1 MTDTLI
7 PHILALDTAQ
17 EDCGAAILL
26 ADGSLFM
33 HVEHV
38 GSRHSERL
46 LPMVRDAFMKP
57 VLKNGLGLIAVA
69 SREALPDCASPAA
82 RHRDSP
88 GRLKFRWRKSP
99 TWKRWLN
106 GFERLIRRLLVR
118 EPACGFKRLTRMP
131 RELCRDVGRVP
142 ASC

>member
-46 LPMVRDAFMKP
+46 LPMVRDLIHEAGIE
-57 VLKNGLGLIAVA
+57 KNGFGI
-69 SREALPDCASPAA
+69 DCV
-82 RHRDSP
+82 RRRP
-88 GRLKFRWRKSP
+88 GKLYR
-99 TWKRWLN
+99 TA
-106 GFERLIRRLLVR
+106 RRLR
-118 EPACGFKRLTRMP
+118 CGTRTRL
-131 RELCRDVGRVP
+131 G
-142 ASC
+142 A

>member
-38 GSRHSERL
+38 GSRWCGIS
-46 LPMVRDAFMKP
+46 FMKP
-57 VLKNGLGLIAVA
+57 VLK
-69 SREALPDCASPAA
+69 
-82 RHRDSP
+82 
-88 GRLKFRWRKSP
+88 
-99 TWKRWLN
+99 
-106 GFERLIRRLLVR
+106 RRIW
-118 EPACGFKRLTRMP
+118 
-131 RELCRDVGRVP
+131 D
-142 ASC
+142 

>member
-38 GSRHSERL
+38 GSRY
-46 LPMVRDAFMKP
+46 
-57 VLKNGLGLIAVA
+57 
-69 SREALPDCASPAA
+69 
-82 RHRDSP
+82 
-88 GRLKFRWRKSP
+88 
-99 TWKRWLN
+99 
-106 GFERLIRRLLVR
+106 
-118 EPACGFKRLTRMP
+118 
-131 RELCRDVGRVP
+131 
-142 ASC
+142 

>member
-38 GSRHSERL
+38 GSRPSER
-46 LPMVRDAFMKP
+46 PP
-57 VLKNGLGLIAVA
+57 
-69 SREALPDCASPAA
+69 ALNRNADGAGS
-82 RHRDSP
+82 HS
-88 GRLKFRWRKSP
+88 
-99 TWKRWLN
+99 
-106 GFERLIRRLLVR
+106 
-118 EPACGFKRLTRMP
+118 
-131 RELCRDVGRVP
+131 
-142 ASC
+142 

>member
-46 LPMVRDAFMKP
+46 LPMVRDLIHEAGIEKTD
-57 VLKNGLGLIAVA
+57 LGLIAFGEGPGSFTGLRVA
-69 SREALPDCASPAA
+69 CGAA
-82 RHRDSP
+82 Q
-88 GRLKFRWRKSP
+88 GLAWALKFRWRKSP

-106 GFERLIRRLLVR
+106 GFERLIWRLLVR
-118 EPACGFKRLTRMP
+118 EPALRF
-131 RELCRDVGRVP
+131 
-142 ASC
+142 

>member
-46 LPMVRDAFMKP
+46 LPMVRDLIHEAGIEKTD
-57 VLKNGLGLIAVA
+57 LGLIAFGEGPGSFTGLRVA
-69 SREALPDCASPAA
+69 CGAAQGLAWALEVP
-82 RHRDSP
+82 
-88 GRLKFRWRKSP
+88 SP

-106 GFERLIRRLLVR
+106 GFERLIWRLLVR
-118 EPACGFKRLTRMP
+118 EPALRF
-131 RELCRDVGRVP
+131 
-142 ASC
+142 

>member
-1 MTDTLI
+1 MTDTWI

-46 LPMVRDAFMKP
+46 LPMVRDLIHEAGIEKTD
-57 VLKNGLGLIAVA
+57 LGLIAFG
-69 SREALPDCASPAA
+69 EG
-82 RHRDSP
+82 P
-88 GRLKFRWRKSP
+88 GSFTGLR
-99 TWKRWLN
+99 
-106 GFERLIRRLLVR
+106 V
-118 EPACGFKRLTRMP
+118 ACGAVHRPSIWRCAKAISRHAVSMSSTDLLSSADAEVIT
-131 RELCRDVGRVP
+131 
-142 ASC
+142 AI

>member
-46 LPMVRDAFMKP
+46 LPMVRDLIHEAGIEKTD
-57 VLKNGLGLIAVA
+57 LGLIAFG
-69 SREALPDCASPAA
+69 EG
-82 RHRDSP
+82 P
-88 GRLKFRWRKSP
+88 GSFTGLR
-99 TWKRWLN
+99 
-106 GFERLIRRLLVR
+106 V
-118 EPACGFKRLTRMP
+118 ACGAAQGLAWAL
-131 RELCRDVGRVP
+131 EVP
-142 ASC
+142 VAQVSNL

>member
-38 GSRHSERL
+38 GSRHSCRWCGIS
-46 LPMVRDAFMKP
+46 FMKP
-57 VLKNGLGLIAVA
+57 VLK
-69 SREALPDCASPAA
+69 
-82 RHRDSP
+82 
-88 GRLKFRWRKSP
+88 
-99 TWKRWLN
+99 
-106 GFERLIRRLLVR
+106 RRIW
-118 EPACGFKRLTRMP
+118 
-131 RELCRDVGRVP
+131 D
-142 ASC
+142 

>member
-38 GSRHSERL
+38 GSRQRTTAADGAGSHS
-46 LPMVRDAFMKP
+46 
-57 VLKNGLGLIAVA
+57 
-69 SREALPDCASPAA
+69 
-82 RHRDSP
+82 
-88 GRLKFRWRKSP
+88 
-99 TWKRWLN
+99 
-106 GFERLIRRLLVR
+106 
-118 EPACGFKRLTRMP
+118 
-131 RELCRDVGRVP
+131 
-142 ASC
+142 

>member
-46 LPMVRDAFMKP
+46 LPMVRDLIHEAGIEKTD
-57 VLKNGLGLIAVA
+57 LGLIAFGEGPGSFTGLRVA
-69 SREALPDCASPAA
+69 CGE
-82 RHRDSP
+82 HKDSP

-106 GFERLIRRLLVR
+106 GFERLIWRLFVR
-118 EPACGFKRLTRMP
+118 EPALRF
-131 RELCRDVGRVP
+131 
-142 ASC
+142 

>member
-46 LPMVRDAFMKP
+46 LPMVRDLIHEAGIEKTD
-57 VLKNGLGLIAVA
+57 LGLIAFGEG
-69 SREALPDCASPAA
+69 REALPDCASPAV
-82 RHRDSP
+82 RHKDSP

-106 GFERLIRRLLVR
+106 GFERLIWRLLVR
-118 EPACGFKRLTRMP
+118 EPALRF
-131 RELCRDVGRVP
+131 
-142 ASC
+142 

>member
-38 GSRHSERL
+38 GSRHSE
-46 LPMVRDAFMKP
+46 
-57 VLKNGLGLIAVA
+57 
-69 SREALPDCASPAA
+69 
-82 RHRDSP
+82 
-88 GRLKFRWRKSP
+88 
-99 TWKRWLN
+99 
-106 GFERLIRRLLVR
+106 
-118 EPACGFKRLTRMP
+118 
-131 RELCRDVGRVP
+131 
-142 ASC
+142 

>member
-46 LPMVRDAFMKP
+46 LPMVRD
-57 VLKNGLGLIAVA
+57 LIH
-69 SREALPDCASPAA
+69 EAGIASPAV
-82 RHRDSP
+82 RHKDSP

-106 GFERLIRRLLVR
+106 GFERLIWRLLVR
-118 EPACGFKRLTRMP
+118 EPALRF
-131 RELCRDVGRVP
+131 
-142 ASC
+142 

>member
-38 GSRHSERL
+38 GRET
-46 LPMVRDAFMKP
+46 K
-57 VLKNGLGLIAVA
+57 AVA
-69 SREALPDCASPAA
+69 
-82 RHRDSP
+82 
-88 GRLKFRWRKSP
+88 K
-99 TWKRWLN
+99 
-106 GFERLIRRLLVR
+106 LLD
-118 EPACGFKRLTRMP
+118 G
-131 RELCRDVGRVP
+131 DGG
-142 ASC
+142 

>member
-46 LPMVRDAFMKP
+46 LPMVRDLIHEAGIEKTD
-57 VLKNGLGLIAVA
+57 LGLIAFGEA
-69 SREALPDCASPAA
+69 REALPDCASPAA
-82 RHRDSP
+82 RHRDSL
-88 GRLKFRWRKSP
+88 G
-99 TWKRWLN
+99 
-106 GFERLIRRLLVR
+106 
-118 EPACGFKRLTRMP
+118 A
-131 RELCRDVGRVP
+131 
-142 ASC
+142 